1 MASAPGIYRQR
12 ACVCICTHNAF
23 LLQVI
28 GDTILKVEGSTEQL
42 DRVQRMVQVL
52 KRQGKDPMS
61 ICTALLCCVFLVL
74 LLLVLLKAF

>member
-1 MASAPGIYRQR
+1 M
-12 ACVCICTHNAF
+12 C
-23 LLQVI
+23 LQVI
-28 GDTILKVEGSTEQL
+28 GDTILQVEGSTEQL
-42 DRVQRMVQVL
+42 GRVQRMVQAL